1 MVGIHDWRQGMGKYL
16 LIESRDP
23 FDSADVRTTYD
34 LVHGLADDA
43 NDVTVFL
50 VQNGVLPARKA
61 SSAADQIG
69 QLASKATVLAD
80 DFSLRERGIAQ
91 DELVDGV
98 TPSEIGAVVDLSLDE
113 GRKVIW
119 H

>member
-1 MVGIHDWRQGMGKYL
+1 MGKYL

-23 FDSADVRTTYD
+23 FDSADVVNSYE
-34 LVHGLADDA
+34 LAQGLADDA

-61 SSAADQIG
+61 SKAGKQVQ
-69 QLASKATVLAD
+69 QLASKTTVFAD
-80 DFSLRERGIAQ
+80 DFSLRERGIAA
-91 DELVDGV
+91 DELVKGV
-98 TPSEIGAVVDLSLDE
+98 TSAEIGTVVDLSLED